1 MNSALGQSESCCSAS
16 KHKRLWVLVKDTR
29 AGTCFLK
36 DYGQFAPLYEVV
48 GSDLRCVCISD
59 WQADRPDAK
68 IVPGLDEKWKFRDED
83 GDNEVRVIKINE
95 RRTSRG
101 TARAE

>member
-1 MNSALGQSESCCSAS
+1 MLLSIKAQATLG
-16 KHKRLWVLVKDTR
+16 LVKDTR

-36 DYGQFAPLYEVV
+36 DYGQFAHLYEVV
-48 GSDLRCVCISD
+48 GSDLSCVCISD
-59 WQADRPDAK
+59 WQADRR
-68 IVPGLDEKWKFRDED
+68 WKFRDED

>member
-1 MNSALGQSESCCSAS
+1 MLLSIKAQATLG
-16 KHKRLWVLVKDTR
+16 LVKDTR

-36 DYGQFAPLYEVV
+36 DYGQYAPLYEVV

-68 IVPGLDEKWKFRDED
+68 FLPGLDEGGNLGMETERK
-83 GDNEVRVIKINE
+83 EVRVTKADE
-95 RRTSRG
+95 RRTCRG
-101 TARAE
+101 TTRAE